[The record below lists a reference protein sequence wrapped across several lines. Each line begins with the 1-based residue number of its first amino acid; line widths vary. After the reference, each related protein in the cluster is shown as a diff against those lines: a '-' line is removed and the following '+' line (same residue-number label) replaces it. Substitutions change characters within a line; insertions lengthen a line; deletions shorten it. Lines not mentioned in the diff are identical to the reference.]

1 MSDHD
6 RGAYTPQTDEPLAFD
21 ARRPGERRPVPVT
34 LIGSAVV
41 LALLIGGVALV
52 YRGGVRGKDEGPRP
66 VGQPVMS
73 VKTAPALVAETAS
86 NAATTSSQT
95 DVSTQSKP
103 EPVTLGANQTGEA
116 PTFAAAPEQPAARPK
131 PSPSTIAM
139 MAPPKPAAQPVSPPA
154 HVAVKSAAET
164 SSRLDPSLVEAA
176 GMTRASDQAP
186 TIRLAQ
192 ASKPRHV
199 ANTVSEE
206 DDAVGG
212 ASQATPT
219 KSAPAKI
226 STSKATSVKTALG
239 ATPAPAQPA
248 GKAAPAGSA
257 VVQIGAFSSTALADT
272 GYADVSAA
280 LSGRMAGKSKHVL
293 AVDKDG
299 KTLFRTWVAGFAT
312 RADAVS
318 FCEALK
324 AKNKSCIVKG

>member
-21 ARRPGERRPVPVT
+21 ARSPSERRPVPMT

-41 LALLIGGVALV
+41 LVLLIGGVALV

-73 VKTAPALVAETAS
+73 VKTAPAIGGETTT
-86 NAATTSSQT
+86 AATTA
-95 DVSTQSKP
+95 STQTETSTSSKP

-131 PSPSTIAM
+131 PSPSTLAM
-139 MAPPKPAAQPVSPPA
+139 MAPPKPAAAPA
-154 HVAVKSAAET
+154 HVSAQSTPAPAL
-164 SSRLDPSLVEAA
+164 RLDPSLVEAA
-176 GMTRASDQAP
+176 GMTRASDQSAP
-186 TIRLAQ
+186 IRIAQ
-192 ASKPRHV
+192 ASKPKHVV
-199 ANTVSEE
+199 ANIVSEE
-206 DDAVGG
+206 DDAD
-212 ASQATPT
+212 T
-219 KSAPAKI
+219 
-226 STSKATSVKTALG
+226 TSVKPESSKSATTKTAAARPTLSS
-239 ATPAPAQPA
+239 TPAPTQVLSAKA
-248 GKAAPAGSA
+248 GATGGAI
-257 VVQIGAFSSTALADT
+257 VQIGAFSSTALADS
-272 GYADVSAA
+272 GYADVSNT
-280 LSGRMAGKSKHVL
+280 LSGRMAGKTKHML

-312 RADAVS
+312 RAEAVS

>member
-21 ARRPGERRPVPVT
+21 ARRPSERRPVPMT

-41 LALLIGGVALV
+41 LVLLIGGVALV

-73 VKTAPALVAETAS
+73 VKTAPALGGETAG
-86 NAATTSSQT
+86 NAAAASQA
-95 DVSTQSKP
+95 DISTQSKP

-139 MAPPKPAAQPVSPPA
+139 MAPPKPGAPPVEAA
-154 HVAVKSAAET
+154 HVTPKPVTAPAI
-164 SSRLDPSLVEAA
+164 RLDRSLVDAA
-176 GMTRASDQAP
+176 GMTRASDQNGVV
-186 TIRLAQ
+186 RVAQ
-192 ASKPRHV
+192 SDKPKHAS
-199 ANTVSEE
+199 ANSVSEE
-206 DDAVGG
+206 DDADITTGKTESARSAAIKTATPKPALASPAPTQSLSAKAGPTGG
-212 ASQATPT
+212 A
-219 KSAPAKI
+219 I
-226 STSKATSVKTALG
+226 
-239 ATPAPAQPA
+239 
-248 GKAAPAGSA
+248 
-257 VVQIGAFSSTALADT
+257 VQIGAFSSTALADT

>member
-21 ARRPGERRPVPVT
+21 ARRPSERRPVPMT

-41 LALLIGGVALV
+41 LVLLIGGVALV

-73 VKTAPALVAETAS
+73 VKTAPALGGETAG
-86 NAATTSSQT
+86 NAAAAASQA
-95 DVSTQSKP
+95 DISTQSKP

-139 MAPPKPAAQPVSPPA
+139 MAPPKTGAPPVEPPA
-154 HVAVKSAAET
+154 HVAPKSVTAPAI
-164 SSRLDPSLVEAA
+164 RLDRALVDAA
-176 GMTRASDQAP
+176 GMTRASDQDGAVR
-186 TIRLAQ
+186 IAQ
-192 ASKPRHV
+192 ASKPKHV
-199 ANTVSEE
+199 LANSVSEE
-206 DDAVGG
+206 DDAD
-212 ASQATPT
+212 ATP
-219 KSAPAKI
+219 
-226 STSKATSVKTALG
+226 VKTEPARSATVKTTAAKTITSTPASAQPSSAKAG
-239 ATPAPAQPA
+239 AT
-248 GKAAPAGSA
+248 GGA